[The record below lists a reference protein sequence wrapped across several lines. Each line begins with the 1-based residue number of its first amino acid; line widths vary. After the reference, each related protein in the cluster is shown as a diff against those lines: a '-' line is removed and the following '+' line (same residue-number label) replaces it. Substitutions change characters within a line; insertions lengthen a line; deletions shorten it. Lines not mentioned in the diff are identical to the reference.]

1 MFPDVVRE
9 LRAEGRLA
17 DPLGLTQDFS
27 YLTELVKRLGGARGY
42 EKCYAWGAGSSP
54 AATTAHQSSHSCSCP
69 RMYRM
74 RHDGS
79 NRTDTTFPDRHTV
92 EAARDGD
99 AEAVERLSA
108 GSLPLVYNM
117 VGRAAE
123 TDLDVDDIVQDTM
136 VAVIRALPD
145 LRDTAKFRS
154 WLVAITVR
162 QLTDA
167 RRRARSSRLM
177 TVEHADGRH
186 APEPD
191 FATLFLLRQ
200 SLSREQRQVAAAT
213 AWLDPAHR
221 DLLSLWWLEA
231 CGRLSRK
238 DIAEA
243 MKLPVAHLAVQ
254 VQRMKNQLDVART
267 VVRALSRTPRCAELA
282 ELAGP
287 DNPTP
292 SPLLRKRIARHL
304 RSCEPCGHPAGRL
317 VPPERLLAGLPLL
330 IPGRTGDLGAT
341 GWTGSVENGAGVA
354 GGHAQPVAPIRH
366 SAPQPA
372 PRGRRRAPHPRDHG
386 VLGTLSAKATG
397 ATVAAGVTALV
408 ATGLVMVPSG
418 ASTSTKSVASHDS
431 PSAMTRTPTSAENRT
446 LAPSPVA
453 APVSRTSAPA
463 KVPTP
468 TYFVSSSG
476 SDSNSGTSAGS
487 PFRTLQK
494 AGDLAGPGDVVAVMN
509 GTYAEPRKG
518 ANVLTIKHSG
528 RPGAPITF
536 TAYPGHH
543 PVLNP
548 KTAWNGISIYG
559 ASHIVIKNLE
569 VKGNN
574 AALSLAGA
582 ERSSS
587 KTDPT
592 YNTNC
597 ISVEKNRESGAFPHH
612 VDIIGNLVH
621 DCAGGG
627 ISAIE
632 ADHVNITDNHVY
644 SNAWFTVYGSSGIS
658 ILTPHDTGAGDPGTY
673 KIRITGNRVHD
684 NETKVKWEGCRCY
697 SDGNGII
704 VDTTKGDAQRG
715 RPAYTGRVLVANNIS
730 YDNGGSGIHA
740 YKSQH
745 VDIVNNTAYL
755 NGRSTRVT
763 TPYANLFAN
772 DSTDVRLLNNIAYG
786 HPGQATNSNSHNV
799 DVTYDYNVYFGG
811 KAPEVK
817 GPHDLIANP
826 KFTAASKSPNADF
839 RLTKGSP
846 AIGSA
851 TPLTAI
857 TTDFTGA
864 TRKVGAP
871 DRGAYS
877 FGAAA
882 GVVTGGGESSG
893 PVQESAD
900 AAHAAGSENGANTAS
915 GKGSESGAADAG
927 ESGFAAHGGSEPLAQ
942 TGGFDP
948 VLPLGIAGGVLAAG
962 GGLLMFARRRRS

>member
-1 MFPDVVRE
+1 
-9 LRAEGRLA
+9 
-17 DPLGLTQDFS
+17 
-27 YLTELVKRLGGARGY
+27 
-42 EKCYAWGAGSSP
+42 
-54 AATTAHQSSHSCSCP
+54 
-69 RMYRM
+69 M

-79 NRTDTTFPDRHTV
+79 HGTDTFPDRRTV

-99 AEAVERLSA
+99 AGAVERLTA
-108 GSLPLVYNM
+108 GALPLVYNV

-154 WLVAITVR
+154 WLVAIAVR

-167 RRRARSSRLM
+167 RRRARSGRL
-177 TVEHADGRH
+177 TTLEHADERH
-186 APEPD
+186 SPEPD

-200 SLSREQRQVAAAT
+200 SLTVEQRQVAAAT
-213 AWLDPAHR
+213 AWLDPSYR

-238 DIAEA
+238 DIAAA
-243 MKLPVAHLAVQ
+243 MSLPATHLAVQ
-254 VQRMKNQLDVART
+254 VQRMKTQLDVART
-267 VVRALSRTPRCAELA
+267 VVRALSRTPRCAELT

-287 DNPTP
+287 GDPAP

-304 RSCEPCGHPAGRL
+304 RFCESCGHSVGRL

-330 IPGRTGDLGAT
+330 VPGRTGDLGAAGAT
-341 GWTGSVENGAGVA
+341 GWNGPAGQPALGEAGGPADAVDGPGSTVDNPVDAGA
-354 GGHAQPVAPIRH
+354 GGHPHPTAPTRH
-366 SAPQPA
+366 TAHRSA
-372 PRGRRRAPHPRDHG
+372 PRGHGRRATGRPRDDHG
-386 VLGTLSAKATG
+386 LLGGLSSKATG
-397 ATVAAGVTALV
+397 ATVAAGMAALV
-408 ATGLVMVPSG
+408 VTGLVMVPSG
-418 ASTSTKSVASHDS
+418 AENSVDARSTASRTGPSTMTSTPAPTAPRS
-431 PSAMTRTPTSAENRT
+431 TTPRGP
-446 LAPSPVA
+446 APA
-453 APVSRTSAPA
+453 APAKTRVSRTSLHAKTPA
-463 KVPTP
+463 P

-476 SDSNSGTSAGS
+476 SDSNPGTSAGS

-494 AGDLAGPGDVVAVMN
+494 AADLAGPGDVVSVMN
-509 GTYAEPRKG
+509 GTYTEPRKG
-518 ANVLTIKHSG
+518 SNVLTIKRSG

-536 TAYPGHH
+536 TAHPGHR
-543 PVLNP
+543 PTLNP
-548 KTAWNGISIYG
+548 KTAWNGISVYG

-574 AALSLAGA
+574 AALSLTDA

-597 ISVEKNRESGAFPHH
+597 ISVEKNRESGTFPHH
-612 VDIIGNLVH
+612 VDISGNLVH
-621 DCAGGG
+621 GCAGGG

-632 ADHVNITDNHVY
+632 ADHVAITGNHVH
-644 SNAWFTVYGSSGIS
+644 SNSWFTVYGTSGIS
-658 ILTPHDTGAGDPGTY
+658 ILTPRDTGGGDPRTY
-673 KIRITGNRVHD
+673 KIRITDNRVHD

-704 VDTTKGDAQRG
+704 VDTTKGDAERG
-715 RPAYTGRVLVANNIS
+715 RPAYNGRILVTNNIA

-755 NGRSTRVT
+755 NGRSTRIK
-763 TPYANLFAN
+763 TPYANIFAH

-786 HPGQATNSNSHNV
+786 RPGQATNSKSRNV
-799 DVTYDYNVYFGG
+799 KVTYDYNVYFGG
-811 KAPEVK
+811 KAPEAK
-817 GPHDLIANP
+817 GPHDIIADP
-826 KFTAASKSPNADF
+826 RFTAPGQSPNADF
-839 RLTKGSP
+839 RLAKGSP

-851 TPLTAI
+851 TPFPAT

-864 TRKVGAP
+864 TRKGGTP

-882 GVVTGGGESSG
+882 GSATSGGESSAPGHEG
-893 PVQESAD
+893 PDAETGAD
-900 AAHAAGSENGANTAS
+900 AAGDNGAKAGAAS
-915 GKGSESGAADAG
+915 GDDSGL
-927 ESGFAAHGGSEPLAQ
+927 AAHGGSEPLAQ
-942 TGGFDP
+942 TGASGP
-948 VLPLGIAGGVLAAG
+948 VLLLGIAAGVLVAG
-962 GGLLMFARRRRS
+962 AGLLVLARRRRS